1 MKKRI
6 IRLTLVL
13 ILFLNVW
20 IISISRGRIVEA
32 GGVDLRKLP
41 WKVTFN
47 GEYKG
52 EVSGP
57 MAVREMKLWM
67 DAGDELIYEVELP
80 DCGEMAFPTLQI
92 QTHGS
97 GCEIYLDDRL
107 VLEEDEGASGL
118 SNIRRQHLH
127 SITLPVDYIGKTL
140 VIKIKTSQPIY
151 REPLDMAA
159 IGDYVELKNIFIRR
173 YFSAFAIG
181 ILLMVMGIVM
191 LMVSLIL
198 TARNVSMRINIFTAL
213 LCLDCGLLIHCKY
226 SLPLIYSPSGRFQL
240 AYSVTLFLLI
250 PIISCSL
257 FALEALKKT
266 KGEILVLTGAT
277 LIGAAAFFLQIT
289 GVIIVE
295 TAINIHW
302 LMLVILLVLI
312 YRMQFR
318 AGRMNENREQTIYQ
332 LAGLRILVEFLIVAV
347 CYCEW
352 HDARHIFGTG
362 LGEVIYSN
370 ILLAGPLFYA
380 YYQMLIF
387 FESMSDSFARN
398 REYAFLSHLAY
409 EDGLTKLP
417 NRSRIDAYLSHL
429 EASRT
434 DYCIISL
441 DLDGLKK
448 VNDTFGHWAGD
459 KLLCTYGQVLD
470 RVFGKDHFCG
480 RIGGDEFMAVL
491 TGVDAAKTDAILRK
505 LQDELDALNLAEE
518 DPWDYSCA
526 AGYAFSHECKE
537 NHVHNTYLLADQ
549 RMYRQKE
556 EHHKAALH

>member
-20 IISISRGRIVEA
+20 TISIARGRIAEA
-32 GGVDLRKLP
+32 ERVDLRELP

-57 MAVREMKLWM
+57 MAVREMKLRM
-67 DAGDELIYEVELP
+67 DAGDELVYEVVLP
-80 DCGEMAFPTLQI
+80 DCGEMDFPTLQMR
-92 QTHGS
+92 THGS
-97 GCEIYLDDRL
+97 ACRVYLGDRV
-107 VLEEDEGASGL
+107 VLEEEESSLGHA
-118 SNIRRQHLH
+118 NIRRQHLQ
-127 SITLPVDYIGKTL
+127 SIMLPADYAEKTL
-140 VIKIKTSQPIY
+140 VIKITTSQPIY
-151 REPLDMAA
+151 REPLDMAV
-159 IGDYVELKNIFIRR
+159 IGDCVELKNIFIRR

-181 ILLMVMGIVM
+181 ILLMVMGLVM

-198 TARNVSMRINIFTAL
+198 TGKNRSMRINIFTAL
-213 LCLDCGLLIHCKY
+213 LCLDCGVMIHCRY
-226 SLPLIYSPSGRFQL
+226 GLPLIYVPFGRFQL

-250 PIISCSL
+250 PIIGCAL
-257 FALEALKKT
+257 FALGALRKT
-266 KGEILVLTGAT
+266 KGEIIAITVTAI
-277 LIGAAAFFLQIT
+277 IGVAVFFLQIL

-302 LMLVILLVLI
+302 LMLVILLVLV
-312 YRMQFR
+312 YRMLSR
-318 AGRMNENREQTIYQ
+318 AGRMSENREQTVYQ
-332 LAGLRILVEFLIVAV
+332 LAGLRILLEFLIVAV

-352 HDARHIFGTG
+352 HDARYAFGEG
-362 LGEVIYSN
+362 LGEVIYNN

-398 REYAFLSHLAY
+398 REYAFLSRLAY

-417 NRSRIDAYLSHL
+417 NRSRIDAYLARL

-459 KLLCTYGQVLD
+459 KLLCTYGQTLD

-491 TGVDAAKTDAILRK
+491 TGVDAAKVDAILRK
-505 LQDELDALNLAEE
+505 LQEELDALNLAEE

-526 AGYAFSHECKE
+526 AGYAFRHECRE

-549 RMYRQKE
+549 RMYQQKE
-556 EHHKAALH
+556 EHHKAALQ